1 MNVDA
6 IMTSPVAT
14 ITEDSTVEQAA
25 RLMVDKST
33 SCLPVL
39 DRSGELV
46 GIITHTDFG
55 FHRRFLPMS
64 DHLYTLMGSWV
75 QPETLVKVA
84 SEDSKKT
91 VKEVMSKPVVT
102 VNTDDEVK
110 RVAELMLS
118 ENINRIPVLKNGK
131 LVGIVT
137 RHDFVKLMIS

>member
-14 ITEDSTVEQAA
+14 ITEDSTVWQAA
-25 RLMVDKST
+25 RLMLDKST

-39 DRSGELV
+39 DKAGELV

-84 SEDSKKT
+84 SEVSKKT

-118 ENINRIPVLKNGK
+118 ENINRIPVLKYGK
-131 LVGIVT
+131 LIGIVT

>member
-1 MNVDA
+1 
-6 IMTSPVAT
+6 
-14 ITEDSTVEQAA
+14 
-25 RLMVDKST
+25 
-33 SCLPVL
+33 
-39 DRSGELV
+39 
-46 GIITHTDFG
+46 
-55 FHRRFLPMS
+55 MS

-84 SEDSKKT
+84 SEVSKKT